1 MARGDLKKAA
11 DKWLKEQGIIEE
23 LDDEQWREVKKLIG
37 NPSFG
42 IFWAML
48 LWQRQRNATLL
59 MNALLGS
66 PERDAAASVL
76 QGQARAIDE
85 IRELILNIAEP
96 NADAAGEQ
104 EEQGNNA

>member
-1 MARGDLKKAA
+1 MARGDNKKAA
-11 DKWLKEQGIIEE
+11 DEWLKRQGVIDE
-23 LDDEQWREVKKLIG
+23 LTDEDWTQVQKLIG

-48 LWQRQRNATLL
+48 RYRREESAIMLSNVS
-59 MNALLGS
+59 LGV

-76 QGQARAIDE
+76 QGQIRAIDG
-85 IRELILNIAEP
+85 IRELILQIAEP

-104 EEQGNNA
+104 GAENG